1 MSMPSRIVL
10 SAFVMTVV
18 GLPLQSARAQQA
30 WVGPASSLSAALD
43 YTYAPSDRVV
53 EAEPPPGPGVD
64 DISNHSVALSAEYT
78 PIERLGLQATI
89 PIITTHWAIPEGESM
104 APGIIAPH
112 GRYDDG
118 KYHTVL
124 QDFRFV
130 ARYLALDHEY
140 IAISPHVGF
149 SVPMTNYETIGFA
162 GAGRGLK
169 QLHLG
174 ASLGTFF
181 VDGPLQN
188 LYLHFMYEFSL
199 VEGYETGFAETEEV
213 GQNRSDFKGL
223 VGYYILDNLEVN
235 IGADM
240 RMPHGGF
247 EFEDWNIDQ
256 PGALEYFHDALLA
269 EEFFLLG
276 GGLSYEVMDGL
287 RLSALVRFWLTGAQ
301 TRDANV
307 FGGGVTWDIM

>member
-10 SAFVMTVV
+10 SALVTAAVA
-18 GLPLQSARAQQA
+18 LPLHNAHAQQA

-43 YTYAPSDRVV
+43 YTYAPSDRVI
-53 EAEPPPGPGVD
+53 EDEPLAETGD
-64 DISNHSVALSAEYT
+64 DIISNHSVALSAEYT
-78 PIERLGLQATI
+78 PIERLGLQATV
-89 PIITTHWAIPEGESM
+89 PIVTTRWQIPEGGGS
-104 APGIIAPH
+104 APGTFAPH

-130 ARYLALDHEY
+130 GRYMVLEEPV
-140 IAISPHVGF
+140 AISPHLGF
-149 SVPMTNYETIGFA
+149 SMPMTNYETVGFA

-174 ASLGTFF
+174 ASIGSFF

-188 LYLHFMYEFSL
+188 FYLHLSYEFSL
-199 VEGYETGFAETEEV
+199 VEGYETGFPETEEI
-213 GQNRSDFKGL
+213 GQNRSDLKAL
-223 VGYYILDNLEVN
+223 IGYFILDNLELNV
-235 IGADM
+235 GADM
-240 RMPHGGF
+240 RIAHGGF
-247 EFEDWNIDQ
+247 RFEDFNPNQ
-256 PGALEYFHDALLA
+256 LGPREYFHDALLA

-276 GGLSYEVMDGL
+276 GGLSYEVIEGL
-287 RLSALVRFWLTGAQ
+287 RLNALFRLWLTGKQ

-307 FGGGVTWDIM
+307 FGGGLSWDIL